1 MNFFLFREGGTTD
14 CLTFHPTLVTIP
26 PVGSEMNSFY
36 SPYVLIPIHQFSVQH
51 IAIFI
56 MFGEH
61 RCFHAGYTVSL
72 SGLMS
77 AKRSETCSM
86 L

>member
-1 MNFFLFREGGTTD
+1 MNFFLFSEGGTTD
-14 CLTFHPTLVTIP
+14 CLTFLTIVTIP
-26 PVGSEMNSFY
+26 PVGSEINSFY

-51 IAIFI
+51 IALFI
-56 MFGEH
+56 LCGEH

-77 AKRSETCSM
+77 AKRSETCCM